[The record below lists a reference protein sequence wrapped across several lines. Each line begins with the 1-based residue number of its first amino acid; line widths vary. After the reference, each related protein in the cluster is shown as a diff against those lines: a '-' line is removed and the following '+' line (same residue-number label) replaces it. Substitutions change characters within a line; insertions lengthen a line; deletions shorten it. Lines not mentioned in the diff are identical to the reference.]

1 MYDKSRSIFDLNHK
15 LRHKKDNFQEI
26 YIPSHFIW
34 YLMNVIKCG
43 FYFHF
48 VGWKYLN
55 PSLYCF
61 LPQELNEDDKIMFAA
76 CWSFNYNK
84 NAGICRLFYFR
95 LHSSSMVFIYV
106 LEVMCKNL
114 NLTYKLLSHYINCL
128 SGYSDNHKGTVFFW
142 NSA

>member
-1 MYDKSRSIFDLNHK
+1 
-15 LRHKKDNFQEI
+15 
-26 YIPSHFIW
+26 
-34 YLMNVIKCG
+34 MNVIKCG

-48 VGWKYLN
+48 VGCKYLN
-55 PSLYCF
+55 PGLYCF

-114 NLTYKLLSHYINCL
+114 TLTYKLPSHYINCL

>member
-1 MYDKSRSIFDLNHK
+1 
-15 LRHKKDNFQEI
+15 
-26 YIPSHFIW
+26 
-34 YLMNVIKCG
+34 MNVIKCG

-48 VGWKYLN
+48 VGCKYLN
-55 PSLYCF
+55 PGLYCF

-114 NLTYKLLSHYINCL
+114 NLTYKLPSHYINCL
-128 SGYSDNHKGTVFFW
+128 SDYSYNHEGIVFSYRIVQYIGFLLR
-142 NSA
+142 